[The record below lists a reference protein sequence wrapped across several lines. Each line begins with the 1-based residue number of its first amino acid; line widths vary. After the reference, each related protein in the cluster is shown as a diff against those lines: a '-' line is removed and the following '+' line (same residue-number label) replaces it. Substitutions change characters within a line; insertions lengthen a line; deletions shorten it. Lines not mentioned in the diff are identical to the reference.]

1 MNKKIDERQQQEFYK
16 CEHMAFRIM
25 FSVSV
30 IVIVIQMLFMKAAF
44 QQVLGETVILACGGI
59 SMIWSCLKSGLWS
72 YNNNEPSVKS
82 NLIYSII
89 CSVVAT
95 LLFAI
100 IIYTRAGIKVMT
112 PTIIGGFF
120 GGIFILGFIVL
131 TLLGQVSKNAKKKIE
146 NKYKDI

>member
-16 CEHMAFRIM
+16 CEHMAFHIM

-59 SMIWSCLKSGLWS
+59 SMILSCLKSGLWS

-131 TLLGQVSKNAKKKIE
+131 TLLGQVSKNTKKKIE